1 MYTFEFLY
9 RNVCI
14 GMNINVFFGSGLQFQ
29 APTGGQ
35 GSTTEFSKT
44 S

>member
-1 MYTFEFLY
+1 MYTFEFLH

-14 GMNINVFFGSGLQFQ
+14 GMNINVFGSGLQFQ